1 MTWLIDRL
9 KEKSTWL
16 AIFTFAGLFGIK
28 LEPEFREAIINAILA
43 VAAVAAFVFRET
55 THEPHQPDHAPELPK
70 IELMGRSEFSE
81 KHDADAAISA
91 VPVDYRVSADYR
103 RDADRVC
110 ASMQA
115 NREPQQNDG
124 WNG

>member
-1 MTWLIDRL
+1 MNWLIDRL
-9 KEKSTWL
+9 KERSSWI

-43 VAAVAAFVFRET
+43 VAAVAAFVFREK
-55 THEPHQPDHAPELPK
+55 THESHQPDHAPELPD
-70 IELMGRSEFSE
+70 IELMGRISLLE
-81 KHDADAAISA
+81 KRDVDLETRKM
-91 VPVDYRVSADYR
+91 PVDPRGPIDYR
-103 RDADRVC
+103 RDVERVR

-115 NREPQQNDG
+115 NSEPKQSDG